1 MTLTAEQFNKIALKE
16 DLEKLKDD
24 MMTKRDKADIMDALD
39 TLTKEVK
46 YVREERT
53 ANQKA
58 HDRIQG
64 DVNEVRK
71 HVGLKI
77 KHPAL
82 SSEGV

>member
-46 YVREERT
+46 SVRTHR
-53 ANQKA
+53 
-58 HDRIQG
+58 
-64 DVNEVRK
+64 
-71 HVGLKI
+71 
-77 KHPAL
+77 
-82 SSEGV
+82 